1 VNKIKVIKAIEVVEG
16 LKPWEIMKA
25 FEEGKRIAFAFK
37 GGCDWSVN
45 ECPTWNWVAMDY
57 AVIDD
62 SHPGIP
68 WDEFDWEFFNQYGGL
83 TVYTDRVNG
92 IKHWGDYEYLVEKN
106 GVPVGVQESPWYPW
120 FGGKQPVPDCVEVE
134 VEKVTIN
141 YAACTVATSIIRK
154 HETMLAKNV
163 VWDWRNIV
171 AFRLTGNIKE
181 QQ

>member
-1 VNKIKVIKAIEVVEG
+1 MGSIKVIEG
-16 LKPWEIMKA
+16 LKPWEVMKA
-25 FEEGKRIAFAFK
+25 FEEGKGVAFAFK

-62 SHPGIP
+62 SHPVIP

-83 TVYTDRVNG
+83 LVIYCGQERMR
-92 IKHWGDYEYLVEKN
+92 KHTNSDAAYDGLLA
-106 GVPVGVQESPWYPW
+106 SPFYPW

-134 VEKVTIN
+134 IEKVTIN
-141 YAACTVATSIIRK
+141 YSACNVATSISRK
-154 HETMLAKNV
+154 HETMQAKDV

-171 AFRLTGNIKE
+171 AFRLTGNVL
-181 QQ
+181 